1 MPSLFSFT
9 VSPAKRKAEK
19 DLERWEAA
27 KRRRLSKDLM
37 TISTEEEETYSSG
50 EEGEIDSVIVTD
62 THRSLSIQ
70 TDLTMQILR
79 NMEVDNQKHIEVCT
93 LQGRNTGCPSKEQL
107 QDNSKLLVFYTG
119 LPSFTTFMAIY
130 EFVKKGVSHTGY
142 HKLSEFESFLLTLMK
157 LCSNLSNY
165 DLSFRFG
172 IYLSTV
178 GRVFR
183 KWIF

>member
-9 VSPAKRKAEK
+9 DSPAKRKAEK

-37 TISTEEEETYSSG
+37 TISTEEEETNSSD

-62 THRSLSIQ
+62 THKSLSIQ
-70 TDLTMQILR
+70 TDLTMQDLR
-79 NMEVDNQKHIEVCT
+79 NMEVDNQKRIEEVCT

-119 LPSFTTFMAIY
+119 LPSFTIFMAIF
-130 EFVKKGVSHTGY
+130 ELVKKV
-142 HKLSEFESFLLTLMK
+142 LAIQAIINCQNL
-157 LCSNLSNY
+157 NLSY
-165 DLSFRFG
+165 
-172 IYLSTV
+172 
-178 GRVFR
+178 
-183 KWIF
+183 